1 MRKIVAFLIFVFL
14 TVSTAFADLSATFID
29 VGHGDCAIISCNGE
43 TMMIDTGPTGAWNNI
58 EPKLSEISSLKYL
71 VLTHPHADHIG
82 NAVNVI
88 ESVPVDAV
96 ILPPIQHDSKTYGKA
111 MAAINREEIKQIYPF
126 VGDVY
131 QLGGATITVY
141 APYPVAYTE
150 TNDYSIVLMLEY
162 DEIKIL
168 FCGDAEAES
177 ECDMLAGDLPLKA
190 DILKVGHH
198 GSDTSST
205 YDFVSA
211 VSPAYAIISCG
222 ERGDYPSTDVGLTLS
237 EAGAEI
243 LVTKTMGDITFLLHP
258 AP

>member
-1 MRKIVAFLIFVFL
+1 MKKVIVFLIFVLFA
-14 TVSTAFADLSATFID
+14 TSTAFADLSVTFID
-29 VGHGDCAIISCNGE
+29 VGHGGCAIVTCDGE
-43 TMMIDTGPTGAWNNI
+43 AMMVDTGPAGAWNNI
-58 EPKLSEISSLKYL
+58 EPKLSEIDNLKYL

-88 ESVPVDAV
+88 ESVLVDAV
-96 ILPPIQHDSKTYGKA
+96 ILPPIQHNTKTYGKVI
-111 MAAINREEIKQIYPF
+111 AAINREEIKQLYPF
-126 VGDVY
+126 VGDMY

-141 APYPVAYTE
+141 APYPVTYTE
-150 TNDYSIVLMLEY
+150 TNDYSVVLMFEY
-162 DEIKIL
+162 NGIKIL

-177 ECDMLAGDLPLKA
+177 EYDMLAGDLPLKA

-222 ERGDYPSTDVGLTLS
+222 KRGDYPSTDVGLTLS

-243 LVTKTMGDITFLLHP
+243 LVTKTMGDITFLLRP
-258 AP
+258 TP